1 MEGGFGTVKETAA
14 ALGVTPQTVERMRAR
29 GFIPVA
35 PGGRW
40 RCIDI
45 ERAREALA
53 RFKSGERP
61 MTDDFQNPGGSPSA
75 SSPAYA
81 LGQFSA
87 RLDALETWQ
96 RGQTPLA
103 DVLDGLAKLSEQLA
117 QQRKAL
123 GLLAKQNGYAFRVYS
138 DDEGAAFVE
147 LVRVAPPKSAAT
159 PDDVE
164 DDADDDED
172 TPASKPSRA
181 ASAAPKAVD
190 AKAAKPPTIAVAP
203 NAPRKV
209 RFI

>member
-103 DVLDGLAKLSEQLA
+103 NVLDGLAKLSEQLA

-123 GLLAKQNGYAFRVYS
+123 GLLAKQSGYAFRLYS
-138 DDEGAAFVE
+138 DEDGAEFVE

-159 PDDVE
+159 PDDDE
-164 DDADDDED
+164 DADDDD
-172 TPASKPSRA
+172 DPPGSKPSRA
-181 ASAAPKAVD
+181 ASAAPKAAD

-203 NAPRKV
+203 GAPRKA
-209 RFI
+209 RLI